1 MAYFHKSLQFLAMS
15 WFPDILDGG
24 IVTPA
29 SWQQVKILS
38 SKHDDGA
45 QACKDEN
52 TTQEYDSQM
61 QSVM

>member
-1 MAYFHKSLQFLAMS
+1 MS

-61 QSVM
+61 PSVM